1 MNKLYI
7 VITDFNGFTQTR
19 RCLDALSASTYKDF
33 TVLVV
38 DHGTTEET
46 RIGLA
51 QNYPDVIRLTGT
63 PELWWAG
70 ANNLGIRFA
79 MDKGADLIM
88 LLNNDCYVEPD
99 TLNRVISSIASHRE
113 AIIAPVQL
121 DWRTGRFIAV
131 NPKSCFLFGFPTV
144 SGKRKPK
151 SCMEAPELL
160 SVKLIIGGRGA
171 VIPVSIIQKVG
182 FFDEKRLP
190 HYGAD
195 HDFYIRATKLGVKLG
210 INTSAFVKV
219 DNAKT
224 TIASNLEVLAI
235 NEFIFSLISVRSHR
249 NIRTINMLFRL
260 HFPIRRLY
268 YVGVMLYYLRY
279 FLVYMAKRFLY
290 LVKNSM

>member
-19 RCLDALSASTYKDF
+19 RCLDALSVSTYKDF

-113 AIIAPVQL
+113 AIIAPVQR

-131 NPKSCFLFGFPTV
+131 NPKSCFLFGFPTI

-151 SCMEAPELL
+151 FCMEAPELL
-160 SVKLIIGGRGA
+160 SVKLIIGGRGV

-224 TIASNLEVLAI
+224 TIASNPEVLAI
-235 NEFIFSLISVRSHR
+235 NEFIFSLISARSHR
-249 NIRTINMLFRL
+249 NVRAINMLFRL
-260 HFPIRRLY
+260 HFPMRRLY

-279 FLVYMAKRFLY
+279 LLVYMAKRFLY